1 MQRVVINKSIGVTPL
16 EALNAW
22 KKQHPAYT
30 DTPTA
35 YAGRLDPMASGKLLV
50 LLGDECKRQKKYTDL
65 DKVYDIEVLLDVS
78 TDTGDVLGIPG
89 IAHAHTHP
97 VDAAVRSMLRKHVGT
112 KRLPYPAFSS
122 KTVDGKPLFLY
133 ALSGT
138 LNSIVIPEHDETV
151 YRIQCRGIAT
161 VSEADLALR
170 IQTILATVPRSVEP
184 SKTLGADFRQD
195 EIRERWS
202 ELFASLPDRTFSI
215 LSLRVSCGSGTYM
228 RTLAGRI
235 GESLGTSALALS
247 IHRRGI
253 GRYVPVL
260 DVVGW

>member
-1 MQRVVINKSIGVTPL
+1 MRRTIINKPIGVTPL
-16 EALNAW
+16 EALSAW
-22 KKQHPAYT
+22 KKQHPAYA
-30 DTPTA
+30 DTPAA

-50 LLGDECKRQKKYTDL
+50 LLGDECKKQKKYTDL

-78 TDTGDVLGIPG
+78 TDTGDVLGMPD
-89 IAHAHTHP
+89 IADADTNP
-97 VDAAVRSMLRKHVGT
+97 VDGAIKSTLRKHVGT

-133 ALSGT
+133 ALSNT
-138 LNSIVIPEHDETV
+138 LHTITIPEHDEIIYKIRYRGITTV
-151 YRIQCRGIAT
+151 SKTDLARRIQ
-161 VSEADLALR
+161 S
-170 IQTILATVPRSVEP
+170 ILATVPRSDEP

-195 EIRERWS
+195 EIRSRWD
-202 ELFASLPDRTFSI
+202 ELFAALPDRTFSI

-235 GESLGTSALALS
+235 GESLGTKALALS

-260 DVVGW
+260 GVVGW